1 MADYVSTDAYV
12 QHSPQVAD
20 GIEGLGAFIQELA
33 DAGTP
38 MVYKYVHKILGQ
50 GNFVVS
56 YCLAQLGDEDV
67 AVFDLFRLENGLIVE
82 HWDCMEPLPRGENL
96 VNQGKF

>member
-20 GIEGLGAFIQELA
+20 GI
-33 DAGTP
+33 
-38 MVYKYVHKILGQ
+38 
-50 GNFVVS
+50 
-56 YCLAQLGDEDV
+56 DEDV
-67 AVFDLFRLENGLIVE
+67 AVFDLFRLENGQIVE